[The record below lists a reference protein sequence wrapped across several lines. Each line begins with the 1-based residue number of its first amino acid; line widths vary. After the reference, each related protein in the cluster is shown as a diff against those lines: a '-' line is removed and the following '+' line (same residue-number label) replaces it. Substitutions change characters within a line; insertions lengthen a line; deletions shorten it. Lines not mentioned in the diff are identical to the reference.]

1 MVRKFIPDKLIERL
15 PELRLPEFTREVEI
29 PVYLIHNSVD
39 PEDYFFIID
48 FEDFVE
54 RSTQGLFVR
63 PRLKILAGRD
73 DFGRT
78 DFAHHFRE
86 VFAAEFDRM
95 RAEVVAGAKGRK
107 LGWLNWSDAL
117 SLAPNLISGIL
128 ANMVLMIAT
137 STGKAVFGSFN
148 LPGWLKGKSKTA
160 KVEEEI
166 ERTRSAAEQA
176 LERVDVVLHPEL
188 YAHAWRDGG
197 RGPQADLDRE
207 AWPLPAHVRAHLT
220 DGKSGSWW

>member
-1 MVRKFIPDKLIERL
+1 MVRKLLPDKLVERL
-15 PELRLPEFTREVEI
+15 PALRMPEFAREVEI
-29 PVYLIHNSVD
+29 PVYLIHISPD

-63 PRLKILAGRD
+63 PKLKIWAGRN
-73 DFGRT
+73 
-78 DFAHHFRE
+78 DFARGEFARHFRE
-86 VFAAEFDRM
+86 VFATEFDRM
-95 RAEVVAGAKGRK
+95 RADVVAGAKGRK

-117 SLAPNLISGIL
+117 MLAPNLISGLL
-128 ANMVLMIAT
+128 ANLVLMIAT
-137 STGKAVFGSFN
+137 STGKAVFGSFS
-148 LPGWLKGKSKTA
+148 LPRWLKGKSKAA

-176 LERVDVVLHPEL
+176 LERIDVVLHPEL
-188 YAHAWRDGG
+188 HAHAWRDGG
-197 RGPQADLDRE
+197 GGPRADLDRD
-207 AWPLPAHVRAHLT
+207 AWPLPGHVRAHLT